1 MLTNFLERTRLPE
14 NLVPQGTRHTIPSA
28 LSWPS
33 EPATV
38 GTLSIDEIQRRCI
51 SLEHPVGGAALDET
65 LTEINHTIDLLRFE
79 RYAQNPVREQTSTVK
94 AAVRNVYY
102 MLRPLFPVA
111 FRKHLQRLALR
122 GWDSKSFPS
131 WPVDITTERLMTTVW
146 RQMLEVS
153 GLETLPFIWFWPDGH
168 SSACIMTHD
177 VETKFGRDFCGE
189 MMQMERRHGIV
200 SAFEVVPEE
209 RYTVPNS
216 FLDEIRQMGCEV
228 CIHGLNHDG
237 HDFTSKELFLERA
250 KKINAYAKEW
260 GARGYRSPVLYRNLE
275 WINALKF
282 SYDLSVPN
290 VGHLDPQPGGCCTVM
305 PYFIG
310 DMLELPLTTIQDY
323 SLFNILQQRSL
334 DLWVKQITLIRE
346 QHGLV
351 SFIIHPDYVQ
361 DPWAKDL
368 YDALLKYLADLRTT
382 DRLWIA
388 LPRDVDNWWR
398 ARREMQLVQKD
409 GGWIIQGP
417 QAERA
422 RVAYASWEGGRLTY
436 TVENQR

>member
-1 MLTNFLERTRLPE
+1 MLTNFLERTRFPE
-14 NLVPQGTRHTIPSA
+14 NLVPQGSRSATRSA
-28 LSWPS
+28 
-33 EPATV
+33 EPAAV
-38 GTLSIDEIQRRCI
+38 GTLSIDEIERRCN
-51 SLEHPVGGAALDET
+51 SLEQPLTDTPLDET
-65 LTEINHTIDLLRFE
+65 LTEINRTIDLLRFE
-79 RYAQNPVREQTSTVK
+79 RYAQTASREQSSSVK

-102 MLRPLFPVA
+102 LLRPLFPVA
-111 FRKHLQRLALR
+111 FRKHLQRIALR
-122 GWDSKSFPS
+122 GWDAKSFPS
-131 WPVDITTERLMTTVW
+131 WPVDIRTEKLMDTVW
-146 RQMLEVS
+146 RRMLDSS
-153 GLETLPFIWFWPDGH
+153 GLQALPFIWFWPDGH

-189 MMQMERRHGIV
+189 MMRMERRHGVV

-209 RYTVPNS
+209 RYEVPSS
-216 FLDEIRQMGCEV
+216 FLDEIREMGCEV

-237 HDFTSKELFLERA
+237 HDFTSRELFLERA
-250 KKINAYAKEW
+250 KKINAYAEEW

-310 DMLELPLTTIQDY
+310 EMLELPLTTIQDY

-334 DLWVKQITLIRE
+334 DLWAKQISLIRE
-346 QHGLV
+346 QHGLI

-368 YDALLKYLADLRTT
+368 YDGLLQYLAELRNSE
-382 DRLWIA
+382 RVWIA
-388 LPRDVDNWWR
+388 LPRDVDDWWR
-398 ARREMQLVQKD
+398 ARREMQLIQKN
-409 GGWIIQGP
+409 GNWVIQGP

-422 RVAYASWEGGRLTY
+422 RVAYASMEGGRLTFS
-436 TVENQR
+436 VENRG

>member
-1 MLTNFLERTRLPE
+1 MLTNFLERTRFPE
-14 NLVPQGTRHTIPSA
+14 SLVPLQSGSAVLRKDARRSVDPTSVA
-28 LSWPS
+28 LS
-33 EPATV
+33 
-38 GTLSIDEIQRRCI
+38 SIDEIQNRFGI
-51 SLEHPVGGAALDET
+51 LQSFNEGMSLEQVFS
-65 LTEINHTIDLLRFE
+65 EINGTIDLLRFE
-79 RYAQNPVREQTSTVK
+79 RYVPTESKGQGSKAK
-94 AAVRNVYY
+94 AAVRHLYY
-102 MLRPLFPVA
+102 LLRPLFPVA

-131 WPVDITTERLMTTVW
+131 WPVDTTTEKLMDTTW
-146 RQMLEVS
+146 RRMLDAS
-153 GLETLPFIWFWPDGH
+153 GLKKLPFIWFWPDGH

-189 MMQMERRHGIV
+189 MMELERRHGIV

-209 RYTVPNS
+209 RYAVPNS
-216 FLDEIRQMGCEV
+216 FLEEIRKGGCEV

-237 HDFTSKELFLERA
+237 NDFKSKELFFERA
-250 KKINAYAKEW
+250 KKINAYAEEW

-310 DMLELPLTTIQDY
+310 DLLELPLTTIQDY

-334 DLWVKQITLIRE
+334 DLWTKQIQVIRE

-361 DPWAKDL
+361 DRWATDL
-368 YDALLKYLADLRTT
+368 YDALLKHLSDLR
-382 DRLWIA
+382 DRERLWTA
-388 LPRDVDNWWR
+388 LPRDVDAWWR
-398 ARREMQLVQKD
+398 ARQAMQLVQCE
-409 GGWIIQGP
+409 GSWMIRGP
-417 QAERA
+417 EAERA
-422 RVAYASWEGGRLTY
+422 RVAFASLEDGKLTY
-436 TVENQR
+436 SLA

>member
-1 MLTNFLERTRLPE
+1 MLTNFLERTRFPE
-14 NLVPQGTRHTIPSA
+14 SLVPVESAAAVPNGKLRSADPAATGTSTIAELESRCGSLQRFDGSVSIDQA
-28 LSWPS
+28 LS
-33 EPATV
+33 E
-38 GTLSIDEIQRRCI
+38 ID
-51 SLEHPVGGAALDET
+51 G
-65 LTEINHTIDLLRFE
+65 TIDLLRFE
-79 RYAQNPVREQTSTVK
+79 RYVRAGAKEESSSVK

-102 MLRPLFPVA
+102 LLRPLFPVA

-122 GWDSKSFPS
+122 GWDSKAFPS
-131 WPVDITTERLMTTVW
+131 WPVDTMTEKLMDAVW
-146 RQMLEVS
+146 RRMLEAS
-153 GLETLPFIWFWPDGH
+153 GVEKLPFIWFWPDGH

-209 RYTVPNS
+209 RYAVPS
-216 FLDEIRQMGCEV
+216 RFLDEIREGGCEV

-237 HDFTSKELFLERA
+237 RDFTSKELFFERA
-250 KKINAYAKEW
+250 KKINAYAREW

-275 WINALKF
+275 WINALNF

-334 DLWVKQITLIRE
+334 DLWVKQIQLIRE

-361 DPWAKDL
+361 DRWAKDL
-368 YDALLKYLADLRTT
+368 YDELLKYLSELRTR
-382 DRLWIA
+382 DRLWTA
-388 LPRDVDNWWR
+388 LPRDVDDWWR
-398 ARREMQLVQKD
+398 ARREMQLIQKN
-409 GGWIIQGP
+409 GTWTIQGP

-422 RVAYASWEGGRLTY
+422 TVAYASLEGGRLTY
-436 TVENQR
+436 TVDNPA

>member
-1 MLTNFLERTRLPE
+1 LTDTP
-14 NLVPQGTRHTIPSA
+14 
-28 LSWPS
+28 
-33 EPATV
+33 
-38 GTLSIDEIQRRCI
+38 
-51 SLEHPVGGAALDET
+51 LDET
-65 LTEINHTIDLLRFE
+65 LTEINRTIDLLRFE
-79 RYAQNPVREQTSTVK
+79 RYAQTASREQSSSVK

-102 MLRPLFPVA
+102 LLRPLFPVA
-111 FRKHLQRLALR
+111 FRKHLQRIALR
-122 GWDSKSFPS
+122 GWDAKSFPS
-131 WPVDITTERLMTTVW
+131 WPVDIRTEKLMDTVW
-146 RQMLEVS
+146 RRMLDSS
-153 GLETLPFIWFWPDGH
+153 GLQALPFIWFWPDGH

-189 MMQMERRHGIV
+189 MMRMERRHGVV

-209 RYTVPNS
+209 RYEVPSS
-216 FLDEIRQMGCEV
+216 FLDEIREMGCEV

-237 HDFTSKELFLERA
+237 HDFTSRELFLERA
-250 KKINAYAKEW
+250 KKINAYAEEW

-310 DMLELPLTTIQDY
+310 EMLELPLTTIQDY

-334 DLWVKQITLIRE
+334 DLWAKQISLIRE
-346 QHGLV
+346 QHGLI

-368 YDALLKYLADLRTT
+368 YDGLLQYLAELRNSE
-382 DRLWIA
+382 RVWIA
-388 LPRDVDNWWR
+388 LPRDVDDWWR
-398 ARREMQLVQKD
+398 ARREMQLIQKN
-409 GGWIIQGP
+409 GNWVIQGP

-422 RVAYASWEGGRLTY
+422 RVAYASMEGGRLTFS
-436 TVENQR
+436 VENRG